1 MSAAVDGAEH
11 LELVFYNLHRRV
23 SLFVLRKTS
32 HRSRSIVEHSVL
44 VCGVC
49 AFCIVLLCHRTFV
62 YRGLSVGVPGEEG
75 VGSGLGGAIL
85 DRLLQTTYEFGSV
98 DARDATG
105 TKGGTLPARCLR
117 NVPGFHDNFDV
128 LQIAVGDDAVNKS
141 YTYFYNHS
149 DDQDDN
155 ANDAADDPRCVE
167 SNGGTEK
174 SCAFVGV
181 GFEPDYSY
189 SKAKGLLLLPPDPT
203 IQKRHN
209 VMVQRVVISR
219 RDASCFGEEFLQR
232 LVFRM
237 VGPKTVELNW
247 LLALNDGVGYI
258 LPNEGQIID
267 LSRYSSDYY
276 FLLPK
281 AWDALTA
288 VQQEY
293 STSGDRTQQ
302 RRGRS
307 FIIFKLSVLVSS
319 TFLFFVTTTLVAF
332 TLKETQDRMLNF
344 TFHLQQSVRQGSPI
358 GHLVATHVIENM
370 VFVPIMLG
378 TIFFLIEFYGGDKF
392 LAFIVLTLVWCAE
405 VFSVLYIRTHIGT
418 VFFPRVFFLWFTL
431 HHAYYFSCP
440 FGFSYASLLSSVL
453 FLVHSM
459 LFFYNRYE
467 LPAVLS
473 DQGSG
478 RAAAT
483 VASRHGLPPEI
494 NSLTPDGDRRP
505 GPVLLP
511 RPLNRD
517 WNHPSIT
524 SLASSSLG
532 RGSVAGG
539 LNILFQNGGSHDGD
553 DGDDSSYMFFMNG
566 EIVGHS
572 DRSARR
578 LGLPS
583 TISTGRGEED
593 PETTPESTLR
603 DRHAGQQ
610 RAPMQSPNE

>member
-75 VGSGLGGAIL
+75 VGGGLGGAIL
-85 DRLLQTTYEFGSV
+85 DRLLQTTYEFGSA

-128 LQIAVGDDAVNKS
+128 LQIAVGDEYLNKS
-141 YTYFYNHS
+141 YAYFYNYG

-155 ANDAADDPRCVE
+155 TDDAADDPPRCVE
-167 SNGGTEK
+167 SSEGTEK

-209 VMVQRVVISR
+209 VIVQRVVISR

-281 AWDALTA
+281 AWDTLTS

-293 STSGDRTQQ
+293 SSGSGDRTQQ

-307 FIIFKLSVLVSS
+307 FIVFKLSVLVSS

-358 GHLVATHVIENM
+358 GHLVFLHVIENM

-405 VFSVLYIRTHIGT
+405 VFSVLSMRTQIGT

-473 DQGSG
+473 DQGTG

-483 VASRHGLPPEI
+483 VASRQGLPPEI

-532 RGSVAGG
+532 RGSV
-539 LNILFQNGGSHDGD
+539 NILFQSGGSHDGD

-566 EIVGHS
+566 EIVGQS

-578 LGLPS
+578 PGPPS

-593 PETTPESTLR
+593 PETTPESTLWE
-603 DRHAGQQ
+603 RHAGQQ